1 MRSSQVGGSLNDLF
15 LGRSALTGNP
25 YPRQLIPAPPVPE
38 SSVALNV
45 GGGETSSGICLV
57 VTLGGVGPAATAF
70 MPQAADE
77 LSLNYLSS
85 QVIRIPAST
94 SSNESLAPPRRDVA
108 TLRLGTILPSMS
120 HYSPASL
127 GPLGRP
133 PSSEAILIFQ
143 RSRDRLGIVC
153 PVMFSGALFI
163 GEGLIHN
170 LSQTGC
176 LVECDRRM
184 LEGSYMAVRLLLP
197 DTTHALIIELAAVR
211 WIREEYFGIEF
222 LKLPT
227 SDQARLAHFL
237 LAHQR

>member
-1 MRSSQVGGSLNDLF
+1 
-15 LGRSALTGNP
+15 
-25 YPRQLIPAPPVPE
+25 
-38 SSVALNV
+38 
-45 GGGETSSGICLV
+45 
-57 VTLGGVGPAATAF
+57 
-70 MPQAADE
+70 
-77 LSLNYLSS
+77 
-85 QVIRIPAST
+85 
-94 SSNESLAPPRRDVA
+94 
-108 TLRLGTILPSMS
+108 MS
-120 HYSPASL
+120 HYSSASL
-127 GPLGRP
+127 GPLDRP

-143 RSRDRLGIVC
+143 RSRDRLRIVC

-176 LVECDRRM
+176 LVECHRRM

>member
-1 MRSSQVGGSLNDLF
+1 M
-15 LGRSALTGNP
+15 
-25 YPRQLIPAPPVPE
+25 
-38 SSVALNV
+38 
-45 GGGETSSGICLV
+45 V
-57 VTLGGVGPAATAF
+57 VTLGGVEPAAIAF
-70 MPQAADE
+70 MPQAADK

-108 TLRLGTILPSMS
+108 TLHLGTILPSMT

-127 GPLGRP
+127 SPLDRP

-143 RSRDRLGIVC
+143 RSRDRLGISC
-153 PVMFSGALFI
+153 PVMFSGALSI

-170 LSQTGC
+170 LSHRGC
-176 LVECDRRM
+176 LVECNRST

-197 DTTHALIIELAAVR
+197 DSTHALTIELAAVR
-211 WIREEYFGIEF
+211 WIREEYFGMEF
-222 LKLPT
+222 LKLPS

-237 LAHQR
+237 SAHQR